1 MPKVGKLIMSHGNFL
16 NMYLNVTVCLL
27 MQGAPKLIQN
37 LLFLILFLNFEP
49 LFYFLTLA
57 FIVIFFLSL
66 LWVNAPR
73 LLGN

>member
-1 MPKVGKLIMSHGNFL
+1 MPKVGKLILSHGNFL
-16 NMYLNVTVCLL
+16 NMYLNVIVCLL

-49 LFYFLTLA
+49 LFYFLNLA

-73 LLGN
+73 LPGN

>member
-1 MPKVGKLIMSHGNFL
+1 MPKVGKLIMSHENFL
-16 NMYLNVTVCLL
+16 NMYLNVIVCLL

-49 LFYFLTLA
+49 LFYFLNLA

-73 LLGN
+73 LPGN

>member
-16 NMYLNVTVCLL
+16 NMYVNVIVCLL

-49 LFYFLTLA
+49 LFYFLNLA

-73 LLGN
+73 LPGN

>member
-16 NMYLNVTVCLL
+16 NMYLNVIVCLL

-37 LLFLILFLNFEP
+37 LLFLILSLNFEP
-49 LFYFLTLA
+49 LFYFLNLA

-73 LLGN
+73 LPGN

>member
-16 NMYLNVTVCLL
+16 NMYLNVIVCLL

-37 LLFLILFLNFEP
+37 LLFFILFLNFEP
-49 LFYFLTLA
+49 LFYFLNLA

-73 LLGN
+73 LPGN

>member
-16 NMYLNVTVCLL
+16 NMYLNVIVCLL

-49 LFYFLTLA
+49 LFYFLNLA

-73 LLGN
+73 LPGN